1 MGQEGERK
9 RTVDDV
15 SKVYRWHRNRGMI
28 TFLGMSLGET
38 CLLPRWCPAWRRR
51 ELGLGSG
58 VERGNLSPR
67 CGGRG
72 WGRGWPRGRQRE
84 DSKQQEL
91 PGAEYRC
98 GARGRTVS

>member
-67 CGGRG
+67 CGGREG
-72 WGRGWPRGRQRE
+72 GGGRDRE
-84 DSKQQEL
+84 DPKQQEL
-91 PGAEYRC
+91 RGAEYRC
-98 GARGRTVS
+98 GARGRTVP